1 MKSLQVL
8 HILFS
13 KQHRR
18 LYADNSTGLDVFL
31 LEVRAVP
38 NVNEQNV
45 VIGHITT

>member
-1 MKSLQVL
+1 MKLLQVC

-13 KQHRR
+13 KQYSG

-31 LEVRAVP
+31 LKVRAVP
-38 NVNEQNV
+38 NVDEQNV